1 MYAYIAR
8 RLVLLVPVMLGVSL
22 LVFVMIRLIPGDI
35 VDSMLGMDAT
45 TPEVRAELRQLFGL
59 DQPMYLQYLHWFG
72 GVLHGDFGVSL
83 RNSQPVSDAIL
94 SHLPVTVELALL
106 AVLVSCSFAIP
117 LGVVSALHRNTWL
130 DLLVR
135 VAGLIGVSFP
145 SFWLATMLL
154 LISSLAFHWLPPPI
168 FVGPQQ
174 DVRVNLSQMLMPMLS
189 LAAGHSAVTM
199 RMTRSAV
206 LEVLRRDYMRTARA
220 KGLLER
226 TVIMVHGLKNA
237 LIPVITVL
245 GLQMGYLLGGT
256 VIIEQIFSIPGMGWL
271 LLNGIYQRDYPVVQA
286 MTLLLAVS
294 FVLTNLIVDIFYTV
308 VDPRIRYA

>member
-8 RLVLLVPVMLGVSL
+8 RLVLLVPVMVGVSV
-22 LVFVMIRLIPGDI
+22 LVFTMIRLIPGDI

-45 TPEVRAELRQLFGL
+45 TPEVKAELRQLFGL
-59 DQPMYLQYLHWFG
+59 DQPMYVQYLHWFG
-72 GVLHGDFGVSL
+72 GVLHGDFGISL
-83 RNSQPVSDAIL
+83 RNSQPVSAAVL
-94 SHLPVTVELALL
+94 SHLPVTIELALL
-106 AVLVSCSFAIP
+106 AVLVSCLFAIP
-117 LGVVSALHRNTWL
+117 LGVISALHRNTWL
-130 DLLVR
+130 DLVVR
-135 VAGLIGVSFP
+135 LAGLVGVSFP
-145 SFWLATMLL
+145 SFWLATMFL
-154 LISSLAFHWLPPPI
+154 LISSLIFHWLPPPI

-174 DVRVNLSQMLMPMLS
+174 DVGVNLAQMLMPILS

-206 LEVLRRDYMRTARA
+206 LEVLRRDYIRTARA
-220 KGLLER
+220 KGLLEQ
-226 TVIMVHGLKNA
+226 TVIMVHALKNA
-237 LIPVITVL
+237 LIPIITIL

-286 MTLLLAVS
+286 MTLLLAVF
-294 FVLTNLIVDIFYTV
+294 FVLTNLIVDLFYTV